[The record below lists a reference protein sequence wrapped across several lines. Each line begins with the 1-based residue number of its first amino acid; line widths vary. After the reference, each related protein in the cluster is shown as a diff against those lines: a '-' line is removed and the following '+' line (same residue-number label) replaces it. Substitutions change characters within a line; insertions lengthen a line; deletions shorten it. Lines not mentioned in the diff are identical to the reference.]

1 MGSDIQRALLWILFG
16 LSAFMLY
23 DRWEVYNG
31 RPSFFGA
38 ETQQVATTEAPKNEA
53 ALPSQSQT
61 ASLPAEAKTAV
72 KAEPIQVETDLLKLS
87 FDPEGAVII
96 GSELQKR
103 KTRPFLGRYR
113 PCRHEF
119 SGKQAETPAD
129 VVLFTE
135 QKGRTYLAQTG
146 LIGGPYPT
154 HKTQFKLV
162 PGPLKMATVRTI
174 SPLSLKANPAVLKSL
189 RASRSNA
196 VITASKFLMK

>member
-87 FDPEGAVII
+87 FDPEVP
-96 GSELQKR
+96 SSSVLNFEK
-103 KTRPFLGRYR
+103 KNRPFLGRI
-113 PCRHEF
+113 
-119 SGKQAETPAD
+119 PA
-129 VVLFTE
+129 
-135 QKGRTYLAQTG
+135 
-146 LIGGPYPT
+146 
-154 HKTQFKLV
+154 
-162 PGPLKMATVRTI
+162 
-174 SPLSLKANPAVLKSL
+174 LSA
-189 RASRSNA
+189 
-196 VITASKFLMK
+196 

>member
-96 GSELQKR
+96 GSELR
-103 KTRPFLGRYR
+103 KEKQTIPWTDTGLVGMILGN
-113 PCRHEF
+113 
-119 SGKQAETPAD
+119 KADTPAD
-129 VVLFTE
+129 VVPVSYTHLT
-135 QKGRTYLAQTG
+135 L
-146 LIGGPYPT
+146 PT
-154 HKTQFKLV
+154 
-162 PGPLKMATVRTI
+162 
-174 SPLSLKANPAVLKSL
+174 N
-189 RASRSNA
+189 
-196 VITASKFLMK
+196 

>member
-72 KAEPIQVETDLLKLS
+72 KVPSSSVLHFEK
-87 FDPEGAVII
+87 
-96 GSELQKR
+96 KN
-103 KTRPFLGRYR
+103 RPFLGRI
-113 PCRHEF
+113 
-119 SGKQAETPAD
+119 PA
-129 VVLFTE
+129 
-135 QKGRTYLAQTG
+135 
-146 LIGGPYPT
+146 
-154 HKTQFKLV
+154 
-162 PGPLKMATVRTI
+162 
-174 SPLSLKANPAVLKSL
+174 LSA
-189 RASRSNA
+189 
-196 VITASKFLMK
+196 

>member
-87 FDPEGAVII
+87 FYGT
-96 GSELQKR
+96 KR
-103 KTRPFLGRYR
+103 KNL
-113 PCRHEF
+113 F
-119 SGKQAETPAD
+119 SAD
-129 VVLFTE
+129 RFN
-135 QKGRTYLAQTG
+135 R
-146 LIGGPYPT
+146 
-154 HKTQFKLV
+154 
-162 PGPLKMATVRTI
+162 R
-174 SPLSLKANPAVLKSL
+174 SLPDS
-189 RASRSNA
+189 
-196 VITASKFLMK
+196 